1 MSEQEVNASPL
12 SGAVPS
18 GGAPDDSQ
26 QDRSGAADP
35 SAQNVA
41 EQLAREYA
49 DIERATLAL
58 QKAPPTPA
66 PRRKLPRRFTAK
78 PRSLWLLIGVLWLST
93 ALVTAGAVVVVASF
107 AG

>member
-1 MSEQEVNASPL
+1 MSEQNLKASSSSDAVPPGGTPGDSRREL
-12 SGAVPS
+12 SGAAV
-18 GGAPDDSQ
+18 
-26 QDRSGAADP
+26 P

-58 QKAPPTPA
+58 RKAPPTPDSRRNP
-66 PRRKLPRRFTAK
+66 PRRLIAK